1 MIGIFDQFYKK
12 WNIVDSPF
20 EKERY
25 INYPQQ
31 KYRIQDMMMHQDP
44 LFNNH
49 KDVLPQSGTWKGEYV
64 DKIADANDVRGLH
77 GRVVIKYL

>member
-49 KDVLPQSGTWKGEYV
+49 KDVLPQSGTWEAEDIYIMV
-64 DKIADANDVRGLH
+64 YANEVRGVYV
-77 GRVVIKYL
+77 RVVIKYL